1 MVECFAC
8 SPSRSEGGRGENWQ
22 HLPIH
27 QHNAAFLSNVLR
39 IGAVPGSVVRLEG
52 ICKSYREGETERV
65 VLSSIDA
72 SFEAGERVAILGKSG
87 SGKSTLLH
95 LMSGIDLP
103 TRGEV
108 NVSGERLSAMSE
120 EERTL
125 FRRDRVGLVFQAMNL
140 IATLT
145 VEENLLLPLE
155 LLGAPSSQARQEARA
170 LLEELGLAGRG
181 ASFPD
186 ALSGGEQQRVAV
198 GRAVIHRP
206 GLVLA
211 DEPTG
216 SLDEE
221 TGRQV
226 IGLLDRLT
234 RERERTV
241 IVVTHDQDVAR
252 WADRVLVLDKGNL
265 SAP

>member
-1 MVECFAC
+1 
-8 SPSRSEGGRGENWQ
+8 
-22 HLPIH
+22 
-27 QHNAAFLSNVLR
+27 VLR

-52 ICKSYREGETERV
+52 ICKSYREGDTERI
-65 VLSSIDA
+65 VLSSVDA

-108 NVSGERLSAMSE
+108 DVLGERLTRMSE

-155 LLGAPSSQARQEARA
+155 LSGAPASKARQEARA

-265 SAP
+265 SAPAGALR

>member
-1 MVECFAC
+1 M
-8 SPSRSEGGRGENWQ
+8 
-22 HLPIH
+22 
-27 QHNAAFLSNVLR
+27 
-39 IGAVPGSVVRLEG
+39 PGSVVRLEG
-52 ICKSYREGETERV
+52 ICKSYREGDTERI
-65 VLSSIDA
+65 VLSSVDA

-108 NVSGERLSAMSE
+108 DVLGERLTRMSE

-155 LLGAPSSQARQEARA
+155 LSGAPASKARQEARA

-265 SAP
+265 SAPAGALR

>member
-1 MVECFAC
+1 
-8 SPSRSEGGRGENWQ
+8 
-22 HLPIH
+22 
-27 QHNAAFLSNVLR
+27 VLR
-39 IGAVPGSVVRLEG
+39 IDAVPESLVRLEG

-65 VLSSIDA
+65 VLSAVDA
-72 SFEAGERVAILGKSG
+72 SFAAGERVAILGKSG

-108 NVSGERLSAMSE
+108 EVLGQRLSAMGE

-145 VEENLLLPLE
+145 VEENLVLPLE
-155 LLGAPSSQARQEARA
+155 LQGVESSKARQEARA
-170 LLEELGLAGRG
+170 LLEELGLGGRG

-206 GLVLA
+206 GLLLA

-226 IGLLDRLT
+226 IALIDRLT
-234 RERERTV
+234 RNRERTV
-241 IVVTHDQDVAR
+241 IVVTHDHDVAR
-252 WADRVLVLDKGNL
+252 WADRVLFLDKGNL
-265 SAP
+265 SEPAEALR